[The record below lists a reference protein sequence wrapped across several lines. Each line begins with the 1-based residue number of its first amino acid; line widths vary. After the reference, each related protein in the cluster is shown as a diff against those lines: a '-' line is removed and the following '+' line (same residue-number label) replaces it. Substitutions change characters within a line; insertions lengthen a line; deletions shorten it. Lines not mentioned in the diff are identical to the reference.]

1 LGYRWMG
8 ANGNMNTPL
17 LFAGVLALTVLGLI
31 LFGVIEMLERLAMPY
46 REGTSDVTTAGSM

>member
-1 LGYRWMG
+1 LMV

-46 REGTSDVTTAGSM
+46 REGTSDVTKAESM